1 MSAANLLKP
10 SPVASAT
17 FKPQKASGLNML
29 AAKLSFSGEHRAD
42 TYDRLANLLQRV
54 KLDVALRALYDVA
67 SEGGKKPNEGKAVVF
82 AHALA
87 GLENSDLLGDA
98 LEPFI
103 PQAEYLLL
111 VSGER
116 AGDLPLMLRNASAV
130 VRARSDMMSAVIS
143 ETLTPVILLASA
155 IGYVWFYAIKVVPKL
170 ALPTMKPDNWEP
182 MAKMLVSTSN
192 LLVAHGWFA
201 LPLIVAFAAAV
212 IYSVP
217 RLTGR
222 VRLVLDYVPPYS
234 IYRVVVGSSVIL
246 SLSAMLKSRYKLLE
260 SLELIRDSAN
270 PWLTERIDG
279 MISGIRRGYGP
290 GVALRMAGHNF
301 PDARVI
307 GDIIIFSESSDFD
320 VAMSR
325 VADDLLVNSVN
336 RVVRM
341 AAAIKYFAY
350 FSLFG
355 AMVFITVGTTSIT
368 SSLSSAIG

>member
-116 AGDLPLMLRNASAV
+116 AGDLPLMLRNAAYPSHPV
-130 VRARSDMMSAVIS
+130 GVRHW
-143 ETLTPVILLASA
+143 L
-155 IGYVWFYAIKVVPKL
+155 
-170 ALPTMKPDNWEP
+170 
-182 MAKMLVSTSN
+182 
-192 LLVAHGWFA
+192 
-201 LPLIVAFAAAV
+201 
-212 IYSVP
+212 
-217 RLTGR
+217 
-222 VRLVLDYVPPYS
+222 RLVLRHQGCTQTRSPHHE
-234 IYRVVVGSSVIL
+234 
-246 SLSAMLKSRYKLLE
+246 A
-260 SLELIRDSAN
+260 
-270 PWLTERIDG
+270 
-279 MISGIRRGYGP
+279 
-290 GVALRMAGHNF
+290 
-301 PDARVI
+301 
-307 GDIIIFSESSDFD
+307 
-320 VAMSR
+320 
-325 VADDLLVNSVN
+325 
-336 RVVRM
+336 
-341 AAAIKYFAY
+341 
-350 FSLFG
+350 
-355 AMVFITVGTTSIT
+355 
-368 SSLSSAIG
+368 